1 MIKEKLYN
9 YSEIENANFNFDLCT
24 EKEHFLQAL
33 RISVPVKVKNFNTK
47 GTNYSLE
54 YDKFYMYISHTNKYK
69 ELRECIHHGYPSIH
83 YYYNNKN
90 YEINTT
96 KFRKNNLNKK

>member
-33 RISVPVKVKNFNTK
+33 RISEPVKVKNFNTK

-54 YDKFYMYISHTNKYK
+54 YDNVASQFTLCINKAELITTDYVNFSLMTFMEFLTN
-69 ELRECIHHGYPSIH
+69 LA
-83 YYYNNKN
+83 YYDNKSFN
-90 YEINTT
+90 
-96 KFRKNNLNKK
+96 